1 MFVTVELN
9 EKLKTSIDQIIP
21 RILKDAALEI
31 STKPH
36 VPTFTIVVDREAYEP
51 AWFIYLWKTYRIAII
66 TYRKNVKDKWDEKI
80 FQTSEIQTKSGIMSM
95 LLCELGTQLNGQ
107 WFREVRKLSEDGH
120 QTAVITTHPSLEIVQ
135 VAIKMFA
142 RWTQENFF
150 KYLIDNFD
158 FDKMIEYG
166 TESVN

>member
-66 TYRKNVKDKWDEKI
+66 
-80 FQTSEIQTKSGIMSM
+80 
-95 LLCELGTQLNGQ
+95 
-107 WFREVRKLSEDGH
+107 
-120 QTAVITTHPSLEIVQ
+120 
-135 VAIKMFA
+135 
-142 RWTQENFF
+142 
-150 KYLIDNFD
+150 
-158 FDKMIEYG
+158 
-166 TESVN
+166 